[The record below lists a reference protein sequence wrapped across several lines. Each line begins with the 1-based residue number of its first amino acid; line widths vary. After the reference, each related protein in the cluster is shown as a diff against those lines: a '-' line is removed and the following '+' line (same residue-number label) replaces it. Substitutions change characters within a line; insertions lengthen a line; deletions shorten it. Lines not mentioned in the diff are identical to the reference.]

1 MKKLFV
7 IFALIFLFCSLA
19 TVVFA
24 GEKAAIDA
32 AIDKIDVG
40 FGSGIVTAKG
50 GDPSTVTQ
58 ELIGNAIKIL
68 LGIMGSVALCIF
80 IYGGIIWMTAGG
92 TPENITNAQNTMIWA
107 AIGLFAIFASYM
119 IINFLIGSLTF

>member
-1 MKKLFV
+1 MKLLIIIFV
-7 IFALIFLFCSLA
+7 LAFTLCSLG
-19 TVVFA
+19 TVVWA
-24 GEKAAIDA
+24 GEKAALDDA
-32 AIDKIDVG
+32 VGKIDTA
-40 FGSGIVTAKG
+40 FGAGVVTAKG
-50 GDPSTVTQ
+50 ADPSEAAQ
-58 ELIGNAIKIL
+58 GLIGDAIKIL

-119 IINFLIGSLTF
+119 IISFLIGSLTF